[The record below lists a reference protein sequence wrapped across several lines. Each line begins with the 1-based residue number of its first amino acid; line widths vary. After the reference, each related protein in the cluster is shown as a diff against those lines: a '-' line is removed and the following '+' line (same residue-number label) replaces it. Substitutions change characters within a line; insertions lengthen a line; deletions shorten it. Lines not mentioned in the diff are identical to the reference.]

1 MAGRAQGCG
10 AVRGGG
16 GNRTPAIFHPPS
28 GPLLLG
34 FGGTIEDDTSGAGS
48 GFSSPGREDGV
59 ARYRAEY
66 IENTGDNT
74 MGLVATLLEEG
85 RQKGR
90 HEGRQEGRQVGRQE
104 GEAELLL
111 RLLELRFG
119 PLADALRE
127 RIRSADVE
135 ALLLWSERILTA
147 ATPEDVV
154 KE

>member
-1 MAGRAQGCG
+1 MVEEETEPRRFSIHRLAHFCLDLAE
-10 AVRGGG
+10 
-16 GNRTPAIFHPPS
+16 
-28 GPLLLG
+28 LLKTTQVVPVEFIDPYADL
-34 FGGTIEDDTSGAGS
+34 
-48 GFSSPGREDGV
+48 REDEA

-85 RQKGR
+85 WQKGR
-90 HEGRQEGRQVGRQE
+90 NEGCQEGRQE
-104 GEAELLL
+104 GEADLLL

-127 RIRSADVE
+127 RIRSADAE